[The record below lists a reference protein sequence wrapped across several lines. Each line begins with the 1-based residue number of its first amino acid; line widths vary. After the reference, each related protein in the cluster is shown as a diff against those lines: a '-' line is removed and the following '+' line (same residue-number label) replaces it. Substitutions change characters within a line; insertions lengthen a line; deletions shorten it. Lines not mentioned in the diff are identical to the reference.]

1 MKNLQRFFTLFMAF
15 AVLAASLGVGVVE
28 HQCKVK
34 GKSVSY
40 FLTEKSSCHS
50 CTYESKNTSKA
61 QIKRQKCCK
70 DSYSFK
76 KIEVATSKILAV
88 DFSIPLAFS
97 PTKFLKMLS
106 CNDLENKN
114 SSLQY
119 ISFSSLLHGR
129 CLLSFIQSFLI

>member
-28 HQCKVK
+28 HHCRVK

-40 FLTEKSSCHS
+40 FLTEKSSCHG

-70 DSYSFK
+70 DLYSFK

-88 DFSIPLAFS
+88 DFSISSIVL
-97 PTKFLKMLS
+97 PTKFCSVLFFD
-106 CNDLENKN
+106 DLENSKT
-114 SSLQY
+114 SLQY

>member
-28 HQCKVK
+28 HHCKVK
-34 GKSVSY
+34 GKSISY
-40 FLTEKSSCHS
+40 FLTEKGSCHG

-88 DFSIPLAFS
+88 DFSISSVVLPAKFYNTLFFS
-97 PTKFLKMLS
+97 
-106 CNDLENKN
+106 DLENKN
-114 SSLQY
+114 FSLQY

>member
-28 HQCKVK
+28 HHCKVK

-40 FLTEKSSCHS
+40 FLTEKSDCHNCEHKS
-50 CTYESKNTSKA
+50 EHTSKA

-76 KIEVATSKILAV
+76 KIEVATSKILTI
-88 DFSIPLAFS
+88 DFSISSVVL
-97 PTKFLKMLS
+97 PTKFHNILF

-114 SSLQY
+114 FSLPY